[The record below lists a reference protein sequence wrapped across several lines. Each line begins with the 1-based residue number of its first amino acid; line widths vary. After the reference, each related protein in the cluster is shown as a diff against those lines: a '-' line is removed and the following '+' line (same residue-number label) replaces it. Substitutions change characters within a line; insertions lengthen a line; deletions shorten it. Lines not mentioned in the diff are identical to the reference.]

1 MHGPKYTGKGGGG
14 LIAFAQDMSIP
25 YASCS
30 ASNTNRDVWEVGG
43 RFDWCNMALTSRF
56 VLEHLSYILVHV
68 RGTAD
73 STGNSRRASN
83 MD

>member
-1 MHGPKYTGKGGGG
+1 MHAKYTGRGGGGGGG

-43 RFDWCNMALTSRF
+43 RFD
-56 VLEHLSYILVHV
+56 
-68 RGTAD
+68 
-73 STGNSRRASN
+73 
-83 MD
+83 